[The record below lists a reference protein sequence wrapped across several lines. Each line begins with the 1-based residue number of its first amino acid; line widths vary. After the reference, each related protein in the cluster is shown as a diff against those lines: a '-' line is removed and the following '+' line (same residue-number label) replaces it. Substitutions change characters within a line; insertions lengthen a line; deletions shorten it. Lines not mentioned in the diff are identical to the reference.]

1 MSGGKFI
8 WYNRTVAGKLAEM
21 IITVMIITVLVL
33 SFSTRVYAVDA
44 SNEDAN
50 ETAYRIMPLQEKLA
64 ALDTIDI
71 DNALA
76 LYSDMG
82 SHWSRKEV
90 GMLSCIEIVCGYN
103 GMFKPDDPVQ
113 ADQFIKMT
121 VRAMG
126 FTPDENT
133 KYWAQNYINIALEQ
147 KLITDREFS
156 DYRQPIT
163 REEAARII
171 VKAAL
176 LKEEFPYSDP
186 YNSPDNL
193 VRSKIGDYPKIKDE
207 NKQFVLQ
214 SYEIGLIKGSGGLF
228 RPADTLT
235 RAEAS
240 TIIIRYLDNA
250 SRVPFTPADDEVY
263 TCVNPDGT
271 VHIVWPPPIKE
282 VIDAA
287 NAFRTSLVKTN
298 GYIMSG
304 YSDTHVIAYNFY
316 ENEDEYKE
324 NSVLNI
330 QMGIDFD
337 TINDAYYSEHPYHLT
352 IYDAEAVKRLH
363 RDVIYDMFKFW
374 FEDEVDKAMAEFD
387 RYLGYAI
394 DEDQEHRIDE
404 IIYNGRLMF
413 FHKIGGDNGFTL
425 NIHTKK

>member
-8 WYNRTVAGKLAEM
+8 WYNRTVAGKLAET

-263 TCVNPDGT
+263 TCVNYDGSVVT
-271 VHIVWPPPIKE
+271 AWPPPKKE
-282 VIDAA
+282 IINAA
-287 NAFRTSLVKTN
+287 NAFRNVGDKSKGFVV
-298 GYIMSG
+298 SG
-304 YSDTHVIAYNFY
+304 FSEVGHVIYYSFF
-316 ENEDEYKE
+316 ESEESFMQ

-330 QMGIDFD
+330 QMFVNMN
-337 TINDAYYSEHPYHLT
+337 TINDIRLMETPYHMT
-352 IYDAEAVKRLH
+352 IYNAEAVKRLH
-363 RDVIYDMFKFW
+363 RDVIYDMFRFW
-374 FEDEVDKAMAEFD
+374 FDAEADKAMAEFD
-387 RYLGYAI
+387 RYLDYAI
-394 DEDQEHRIDE
+394 RYDQEHRIEE
-404 IIYNGRLMF
+404 ITYNDRLMF
-413 FHKIGGDNGFTL
+413 FYRVGGTDGFTL
-425 NIHTKK
+425 SINSK